1 MNLIQIILIV
11 LSCFLLLIGR
21 YLRKNRKIN
30 KLLLTLIIGS
40 GLFVIIS
47 VIFPDILQ
55 GLAAATGLS
64 RGGDLVIY
72 LGIFILFVLIILTYN
87 HSLSSEIVQ
96 TQLIRHLAIQE
107 KSGTISHNQQI
118 IFVIPSYNERL
129 IAVETVEKILKAGYG
144 VVFVDDGSS
153 NDEAYQ
159 ALKWKYLPNLVC
171 IQHPVNLGQG
181 AALQTGADYV
191 RKFNPDAEFLVHF
204 DADGQHRLEDL
215 KNFLEQFKKNPD
227 LDIVIGSRFLGNAIG
242 MDKKRK
248 QHKQLS
254 ILFMK
259 LFVGL
264 KLTDTHNG
272 FRVIRVSALSQLT
285 ITMNR
290 MAHASEIEELIK
302 KHKLNYAEAPMTVIY
317 SDYALAKGQ
326 RLGNAINV
334 AKDFLYKKFFFE

>member
-1 MNLIQIILIV
+1 MMEILINS
-11 LSCFLLLIGR
+11 LMI
-21 YLRKNRKIN
+21 
-30 KLLLTLIIGS
+30 
-40 GLFVIIS
+40 
-47 VIFPDILQ
+47 
-55 GLAAATGLS
+55 ATGPS
-64 RGGDLVIY
+64 RGGDLVFY
-72 LGIFILFVLIILTYN
+72 LLIFILFVLIILAHN
-87 HSLSSEIVQ
+87 HSLSIKIIQ
-96 TQLIRHLAIQE
+96 TQIIRHLAIRE

-118 IFVIPSYNERL
+118 IFVIPSYNEHL
-129 IAVETVEKILKAGYG
+129 VAVETVEKILKAGYG
-144 VVFVDDGSS
+144 VVFVDDGSR

-159 ALKWKYLPNLVC
+159 ALKRKSLPNLVC

-191 RKFNPDAEFLVHF
+191 IKFNREAEFFVHF
-204 DADGQHRLEDL
+204 DADGQHRLENL
-215 KNFLEQFKKNPD
+215 ENFLEQFKKNPD
-227 LDIVIGSRFLGNAIG
+227 LDIVIGSRFLGNTIG
-242 MDKKRK
+242 MNKKRK
-248 QHKQLS
+248 RHKQLS

-317 SDYALAKGQ
+317 SEYALAKGQ
-326 RLGNAINV
+326 KLGNAISV
-334 AKDFLYKKFFFE
+334 VKDFLYKKIFFG